1 MVELFF
7 EILGI
12 LAKDHQIALTCVI
25 RRIIHAEKFS
35 AQLLY
40 LQWRTTKFYRN
51 GRKGNP
57 TLPLVSLMS
66 ARLATKTERFRREI
80 DEKLFDRCCDGRS
93 IEPRCRSTEWHEW
106 FAQNVEQAAS
116 SKSPPA
122 IAPSYFMVMVKL
134 AECEILPLVA
144 VTVEVAGWPSTKLCL
159 SL

>member
-1 MVELFF
+1 MLKSLVPNFY
-7 EILGI
+7 IYNG
-12 LAKDHQIALTCVI
+12 ARPT
-25 RRIIHAEKFS
+25 
-35 AQLLY
+35 
-40 LQWRTTKFYRN
+40 FYRN